1 MRKSSFN
8 TLWGRIWNGRE
19 PFSLRLSRG
28 DKYTK
33 TGNYNPGRW
42 TAQQTFRT
50 RSFVGDSLCSGIP
63 LLARFFRT
71 HFFILLILW
80 WMLIS
85 APVSPPLVPKFG
97 APGPI
102 LPTTEFQSPSNG
114 AARIIYNL
122 LPNNSGTKW
131 HGGILFIP
139 WILSPST
146 LKRPIPSDGS
156 SYHSHVDSFCR
167 YWWSTCHASRMVTD
181 LRVNERTKTL
191 PSPNSI
197 VLLAGGWERSEQ
209 INRVRLD
216 TLQRTK

>member
-1 MRKSSFN
+1 MAENPSPWGCQEETN
-8 TLWGRIWNGRE
+8 TLRQVIITLGDELPNKHSERVHLLVTHFVLEFLYW
-19 PFSLRLSRG
+19 PDFSG
-28 DKYTK
+28 PT
-33 TGNYNPGRW
+33 
-42 TAQQTFRT
+42 
-50 RSFVGDSLCSGIP
+50 
-63 LLARFFRT
+63 
-71 HFFILLILW
+71 FFILLILW

-97 APGPI
+97 ASGPI